1 MRKRKLLFLLP
12 LASLLTSCSG
22 EELGLTSES
31 FTSKL
36 IPNWPSFVTQLAALV
51 ILIIVVIVFAYKPV
65 KKILKRRQDHIEEN
79 IKEAEK
85 SKLVWQ
91 ENELKSKE
99 TVLASERTAAD
110 IVAEAKKAAEKEKA
124 AILETTQLEVNK
136 MKSDA
141 ENDIAR
147 MEIEAQEQIKKEIV
161 SVALDASKE
170 LLGREVSSKD
180 NVRLVED
187 FIEEVKKN

>member
-1 MRKRKLLFLLP
+1 M
-12 LASLLTSCSG
+12 
-22 EELGLTSES
+22 
-31 FTSKL
+31 
-36 IPNWPSFVTQLAALV
+36 
-51 ILIIVVIVFAYKPV
+51 
-65 KKILKRRQDHIEEN
+65 
-79 IKEAEK
+79 
-85 SKLVWQ
+85 
-91 ENELKSKE
+91 
-99 TVLASERTAAD
+99 
-110 IVAEAKKAAEKEKA
+110 
-124 AILETTQLEVNK
+124 ETTQLEVNK